1 MKQTIALVLVL
12 LVVGACQSDQKTSE
26 IVNYY
31 PFSITK
37 IVNHELND
45 LQSKSVN
52 ASKTV
57 IYNNSKI
64 EHKQISKEDIETDLK
79 SFVEFEINKA
89 AWQKSYS
96 QKTIG
101 NTTIFECLEQK
112 LPLKKITIMGD
123 LNNPESVNIH
133 FYNNNNLYQS
143 TKLIKWVPGK
153 NYSIFSIQDVKG
165 MNADTLFVKTYL
177 R

>member
-1 MKQTIALVLVL
+1 MKQTLALVLVL
-12 LVVGACQSDQKTSE
+12 FLVSACEPDQKTSE

-37 IVNHELND
+37 IVNQELND
-45 LQSKSVN
+45 LQNETVS

-64 EHKQISKEDIETDLK
+64 EHKQINKVDIETDLK
-79 SFVEFEINKA
+79 SFVEFDINKA

-96 QKTIG
+96 QKTIE
-101 NTTIFECLEQK
+101 NITIFECLEQK
-112 LPLKKITIMGD
+112 LPLKKITIKGD
-123 LNNPESVNIH
+123 LNKPESINVH

-143 TKLIKWVPGK
+143 TKIIEWVPNK
-153 NYSIFSIQDVKG
+153 SYSIFSIQDVKG
-165 MNADTLFVKTYL
+165 MDADTLFVKTYL

>member
-1 MKQTIALVLVL
+1 MKQAILLVLGLIIVS
-12 LVVGACQSDQKTSE
+12 ACEPDKKTSE
-26 IVNYY
+26 LVNYY

-37 IVNHELND
+37 IVNNELND
-45 LQSKSVN
+45 LQNESISAN
-52 ASKTV
+52 KTV

-64 EHKQISKEDIETDLK
+64 ENKNISKEDVETDLK

-101 NTTIFECLEQK
+101 NITIFECLEQK
-112 LPLKKITIMGD
+112 LPLKKITIIGD
-123 LNNPESVNIH
+123 LNNPESINVH
-133 FYNNNNLYQS
+133 FYNNNNLYKS
-143 TKLIKWVPGK
+143 TKIIKWIPNK
-153 NYSIFSIQDVKG
+153 SYSIFSIQDVKG
-165 MNADTLFVKTYL
+165 MDADTLFVKTYL

>member
-1 MKQTIALVLVL
+1 MKQTIL
-12 LVVGACQSDQKTSE
+12 LVFILFLVSSCEPDKKTSE
-26 IVNYY
+26 LVNYY

-37 IVNHELND
+37 IVNHELNV
-45 LQSKSVN
+45 LQNRTVN
-52 ASKTV
+52 ARKTV

-89 AWQKSYS
+89 AWQKSYA

-101 NTTIFECLEQK
+101 NITIFECLEQK
-112 LPLKKITIMGD
+112 LPLKKITIIGD
-123 LNNPESVNIH
+123 LNNPKSINVH
-133 FYNNNNLYQS
+133 FYNNNNLYKS
-143 TKLIKWVPGK
+143 TKIIKWIPNK
-153 NYSIFSIQDVKG
+153 SYSIFSIQDVKG
-165 MNADTLFVKTYL
+165 MDADTLFVKTYL

>member
-1 MKQTIALVLVL
+1 MKYTLVL
-12 LVVGACQSDQKTSE
+12 LFSLFLLSACESKEKSTDSAR
-26 IVNYY
+26 YY
-31 PFSITK
+31 PISITSV
-37 IVNHELND
+37 VNNELNELKNID
-45 LQSKSVN
+45 IT
-52 ASKTV
+52 ASKTI

-64 EHKQISKEDIETDLK
+64 EHKQINKEDVETDLK
-79 SFVEFEINKA
+79 SFVEFDINKA

-96 QKTIG
+96 QKTNG
-101 NTTIFECLEQK
+101 NITIFECLEQK
-112 LPLKKITIMGD
+112 LPLKKITVKGD

-143 TKLIKWVPGK
+143 TKLIEWVPGK
-153 NYSIFSIQDVKG
+153 SYSIFSIQDVKG